1 MPRKFHTP
9 KHGTKQHLQADI
21 VFLPLTLAPAAETI
35 VGEAGS
41 PAYVQ
46 RDFTPIPADGNED
59 DDTIFAEAVAARS
72 AASSGRLNIKSIAPA
87 RLSFAPGQD
96 PT

>member
-1 MPRKFHTP
+1 
-9 KHGTKQHLQADI
+9 
-21 VFLPLTLAPAAETI
+21 
-35 VGEAGS
+35 
-41 PAYVQ
+41 VQ